1 MAITYGTLTAKPQ
14 LTEGTH
20 SLRLIQA
27 NHTRHN
33 GRIELLFGSIE
44 LDGLASESVMPEQTN
59 WVLPIWESKLGV
71 TIDPNIEYE
80 TEEQMRDGIVETLKQ
95 AIGEYF
101 DMEVVDSNLPP
112 KDGKKLMNATFA

>member
-1 MAITYGTLTAKPQ
+1 MTITYGTLTAKPQ

-44 LDGLASESVMPEQTN
+44 LNGLASESVMPENAN
-59 WVLPIWESKLGV
+59 WILPVWESKLGV
-71 TIDPNIEYE
+71 TIDPKIEYE
-80 TEEQMRDGIVETLKQ
+80 TDEQMRDGIVKTLQQ
-95 AIGEYF
+95 AIGKYF
-101 DMEVVDSNLPP
+101 DMEVVNSNLPP
-112 KDGKKLMNATFA
+112 KKGKKLMNATFA